1 MISETKEQKVVM
13 KMFDFFRKKR
23 ISRYVQGVSNYI
35 RANFKPEP
43 PVDRPARV
51 RYSFP
56 KVPPE
61 TKAREGKEPEIRYSI
76 SEAPKKEDSGNRYS
90 TQETDIKYSDRGAVR
105 HSDCYSMEDIPN
117 SGDRFASASVKTFLS
132 QSAAGSG
139 LSRLASQLD
148 NCLDLTFVDM
158 VTRYIN
164 RNGWRDSRVYK
175 AAQMDRRLFSKIMS
189 DRNYK
194 PSKDTALALIIALE
208 LTLKQANDL
217 LSRAG
222 YTLSHSNKRDV
233 IIEYF
238 IREGIHDLSDLNEVL
253 YNLDQKIIGR

>member
-1 MISETKEQKVVM
+1 
-13 KMFDFFRKKR
+13 MFDFFRKKK
-23 ISRYVQGVSNYI
+23 ISKYVLAARSYVSST
-35 RANFKPEP
+35 FKPEP
-43 PVDRPARV
+43 PSDKEKGVK
-51 RYSFP
+51 YSHRNVSYSLP

-61 TKAREGKEPEIRYSI
+61 TKGQKAKQPKIQYSLSDLSTDTESGSQHSGADSDIR
-76 SEAPKKEDSGNRYS
+76 
-90 TQETDIKYSDRGAVR
+90 YSDRGGVR
-105 HSDCYSMEDIPN
+105 YSDRYSIDDIPN
-117 SGDRFASASVKTFLS
+117 SGDRFASSSVKTFLS
-132 QSAAGSG
+132 QNTASPS

-148 NCLDLTFVDM
+148 SCLDLTFVDM

-194 PSKDTALALIIALE
+194 PSKDTAIALAIALE

-238 IREGIHDLSDLNEVL
+238 IREGIHDLYDINEVL

>member
-1 MISETKEQKVVM
+1 
-13 KMFDFFRKKR
+13 MFDFFRKKK
-23 ISRYVQGVSNYI
+23 ISKYLLAVRNYVSS
-35 RANFKPEP
+35 NFKPEP
-43 PVDRPARV
+43 PTDTEEGVK
-51 RYSFP
+51 YSHRDVSYSLP

-61 TKAREGKEPEIRYSI
+61 TKEQEAKQPQIQYSL
-76 SEAPKKEDSGNRYS
+76 SELPKDSKSESQHSGSNSDVR
-90 TQETDIKYSDRGAVR
+90 YSDRGSVR
-105 HSDCYSMEDIPN
+105 YSDRYSIDDIPN
-117 SGDRFASASVKTFLS
+117 SGDRFASSSVKTFLS
-132 QSAAGSG
+132 QSTTSPS

-175 AAQMDRRLFSKIMS
+175 AAQIDRRLFSKIMS

-194 PSKDTALALIIALE
+194 PSKDTALALVIALE
-208 LTLKQANDL
+208 PSLKQANDL

-233 IIEYF
+233 TIEYF
-238 IREGIHDLSDLNEVL
+238 IREGIHNLSDINEVL
-253 YNLDQKIIGR
+253 YNLDQKVIGR